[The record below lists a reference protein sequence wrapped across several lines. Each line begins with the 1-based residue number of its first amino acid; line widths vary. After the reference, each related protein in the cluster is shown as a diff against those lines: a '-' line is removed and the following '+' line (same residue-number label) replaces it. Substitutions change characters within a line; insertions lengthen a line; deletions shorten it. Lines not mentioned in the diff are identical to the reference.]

1 MSILIIKP
9 LVFSALA
16 APGGWLA
23 IAYAS
28 GALAASP
35 WRFLI
40 QESGLWSV
48 RVLALS
54 LALGPLAA
62 ATGWQWPRRIRR
74 MAGLFGAF
82 YAALHVWAWARQ
94 YGYDWPF
101 LANEAIARLFLAV
114 GAIGVVGLVPMV
126 ATSFDAAHRRLG
138 PATWRRVHL
147 LIYPTLALALLHFY
161 LSRRYAA
168 AEIAI
173 EATIAVAALAMR
185 FLPAPRRA

>member
-1 MSILIIKP
+1 
-9 LVFSALA
+9 
-16 APGGWLA
+16 
-23 IAYAS
+23 
-28 GALAASP
+28 
-35 WRFLI
+35 
-40 QESGLWSV
+40 
-48 RVLALS
+48 
-54 LALGPLAA
+54 
-62 ATGWQWPRRIRR
+62 

-101 LANEAIARLFLAV
+101 LANEMITRLFLAV
-114 GAIGVVGLVPMV
+114 GAISVLGLAPMV

-138 PATWRRVHL
+138 PVIWSRVHL

-173 EATIAVAALAMR
+173 EATIAAAALAMR
-185 FLPAPRRA
+185 FLPAPRPA